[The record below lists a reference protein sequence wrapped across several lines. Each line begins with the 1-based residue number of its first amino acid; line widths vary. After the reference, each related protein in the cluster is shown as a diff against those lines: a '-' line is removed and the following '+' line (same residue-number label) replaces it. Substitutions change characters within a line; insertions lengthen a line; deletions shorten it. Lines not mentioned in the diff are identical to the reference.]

1 MFRVLQHEKFHV
13 KGFRCLKKTKSE
25 EIYYRGT
32 KVFFSDIV
40 HTQRRKIKISEIYH
54 EKNTHSKKTRD
65 SLLIFLCIQNS
76 GGWMQGFAKK
86 FFK

>member
-1 MFRVLQHEKFHV
+1 MSQEDQIWGNLLQRHESVFL
-13 KGFRCLKKTKSE
+13 RYSAYSE
-25 EIYYRGT
+25 E
-32 KVFFSDIV
+32 KNKDFWDI
-40 HTQRRKIKISEIYH
+40 SW
-54 EKNTHSKKTRD
+54 KNTHSKKTRD